1 MFLDAIVLG
10 RVYEERSH
18 WLNDYLSVLIEASI
32 VTSGFIS
39 TSEVKKGYIYR
50 HRDQALYF
58 AQSTETIL
66 NQQPRHIMNDLG
78 GGGGGV
84 NENK

>member
-1 MFLDAIVLG
+1 MDFVFLDAIVLG

-39 TSEVKKGYIYR
+39 TSEVNKGYIYR
-50 HRDQALYF
+50 RRNQALYF
-58 AQSTETIL
+58 VQSTETIL
-66 NQQPRHIMNDLG
+66 NQQPRRIMNDLG
-78 GGGGGV
+78 GY
-84 NENK
+84 